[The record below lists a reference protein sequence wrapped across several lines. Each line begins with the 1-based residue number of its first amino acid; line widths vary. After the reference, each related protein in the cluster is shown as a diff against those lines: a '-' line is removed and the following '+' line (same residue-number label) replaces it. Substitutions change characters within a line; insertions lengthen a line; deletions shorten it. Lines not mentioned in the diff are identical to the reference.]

1 MLKVFIVTF
10 FAFQL
15 SASSNGQRVAVSFPK
30 DKTTIVVEAMKSCI
44 AKTGANPN
52 VIEVISSGKVSED
65 EKFKEFFYCTCN
77 DIGVVNPDGHIKV
90 KECIE
95 LFPKETQPLVEPVI
109 KNCDKEGVNKYDTL
123 FKFLKCFQ
131 ETSPV
136 RVALA

>member
-65 EKFKEFFYCTCN
+65 EKFKEFFYCACN

-123 FKFLKCFQ
+123 FKYLKCFQ

-136 RVALA
+136 RVTLA